1 MPDHA
6 LLIGGTRFLGR
17 ATAEEFLDHG
27 YEVTLFT
34 RGNREDPFADREGVE
49 HVEGDRRTDED
60 LESAAET
67 VDPDVVVDLVAY
79 YPRDV
84 RVATDLFADVDAYVY
99 VSSGAAY
106 GSEAIPKRE
115 DETPLEPCS
124 EEQATDDSWDS
135 YGARKAEGDRAV
147 FAAAEEAGVNATS
160 VRPPI
165 VYGPHDYTDRYRY
178 WIQRVRDHDRVI
190 VPGDGTNLW
199 HLVFVETVAR
209 GIRTVAERGTA
220 GEAYNVGDRQL
231 LTLGD
236 LVEAIADAVGTD
248 VEVVTA
254 CGRELAAGDLEPGDF
269 PLYRDPPHVLS
280 TTKLDDLGWEA
291 VPVETAIEQTVDHYL
306 DVMEPGVDLD
316 AGPGR
321 ESEERVLGVLETL

>member
-1 MPDHA
+1 MPTHA

-17 ATAEEFLDHG
+17 ATVEELLDHG

-34 RGNREDPFADREGVE
+34 RGNSENPFADRERVS

-60 LESAAET
+60 LAAAADA

-79 YPRDV
+79 HPRDV

-106 GSEAIPKRE
+106 GTEAIPKRE
-115 DETPLEPCS
+115 GETPLEPCTD
-124 EEQATDDSWDS
+124 EQATDDAWAS

-147 FAAAEEAGVNATS
+147 FEAAAEAGVNATS

-220 GEAYNVGDRQL
+220 GEAYNVADRHL
-231 LTLGD
+231 RTLGD
-236 LVEAIADAVGTD
+236 LVGSIAEAVGTD

-280 TTKLDDLGWEA
+280 TTKLHGLGWEA
-291 VPVETAIEQTVDHYL
+291 VPVETAIERTVDHYL
-306 DVMEPGVDLD
+306 DATDPGAALD
-316 AGPGR
+316 AGPAR